1 MDSPPSGP
9 CLLDSLILQRNP
21 HVLRIHVRRVSI
33 PVLSLR
39 RRWGGISPLI
49 RLSGGSGPL
58 CGPTLLYEGVVGK
71 PVGVRVRR
79 TRTGEGADEQEE
91 KRYFK
96 SASARSRA
104 AKADV
109 ENDEAQ
115 AVESPL
121 RHHANSKRDFGFL
134 P

>member
-1 MDSPPSGP
+1 M
-9 CLLDSLILQRNP
+9 
-21 HVLRIHVRRVSI
+21 
-33 PVLSLR
+33 
-39 RRWGGISPLI
+39 
-49 RLSGGSGPL
+49 
-58 CGPTLLYEGVVGK
+58 TTGVVGK

-91 KRYFK
+91 KRDFR
-96 SASARSRA
+96 SAPARSRA

-121 RHHANSKRDFGFL
+121 RHHLNN
-134 P
+134 